1 MDNLKKFNTEA
12 DYSAAT
18 LNYPAVSYIVND
30 DVVHYDKSGKKVDI
44 KATYNVTATTEDIKL
59 YVGAGEGSGSGS
71 GSGGGFTPL
80 RMWIDGVEETPSA
93 TWAFTTTG
101 EHIVEYELQ
110 ENDTTIPEGAFKE
123 CYNLIEIEVADNITE
138 IGELAFYYCYI
149 DNFIIHSVTPPTLVS
164 DSAFMDTPIA
174 HGEGYIN
181 VPAESVTA
189 YQSATNWNFYSSQ
202 IRAIS

>member
-30 DVVHYDKSGKKVDI
+30 DAVHYDKSGKKVDI

-80 RMWIDGVEETPSA
+80 RMWIDGVEETPSE
-93 TWAFTTTG
+93 TWTFTTTG
-101 EHIVEYELQ
+101 DHIVEYELQ

-123 CYNLIEIEVADNITE
+123 CYKLIEVEVADNITE
-138 IGELAFYYCYI
+138 IGDLAFYYTGAQ
-149 DNFIIHSVTPPTLVS
+149 NIIIYATTPPTLGH
-164 DSAFMDTPIA
+164 SAFMDTPIA

-189 YQSATNWNFYSSQ
+189 YQSATNWDEYSSQ